1 MPAVGAACT
10 LSTLLHGGLAAGPC
24 GLLSHGLCAGS
35 ATSVTPFQKGSTGTY
50 FPVKLSRPRRLETR
64 ATSGTAG
71 AWMPLGVVKPS
82 PREACPASP
91 FLAATCAPPWGAS
104 QPGYFVP
111 LEKCPRSSHSAF
123 RPAGCRGS
131 STQADVALSFWH
143 WPCLLSS
150 FLFSLP
156 SPQLVV

>member
-1 MPAVGAACT
+1 MLLLTTSSPRCLLWGLPAPSAPFSMGVSQQGP
-10 LSTLLHGGLAAGPC
+10 AGRSSWVSC

-82 PREACPASP
+82 PREARPASP
-91 FLAATCAPPWGAS
+91 FLAATCAPPWWCFPAWVFCTFGEMS
-104 QPGYFVP
+104 QELTWCVLFCWMQGVIN
-111 LEKCPRSSHSAF
+111 SS
-123 RPAGCRGS
+123 
-131 STQADVALSFWH
+131 
-143 WPCLLSS
+143 
-150 FLFSLP
+150 
-156 SPQLVV
+156 